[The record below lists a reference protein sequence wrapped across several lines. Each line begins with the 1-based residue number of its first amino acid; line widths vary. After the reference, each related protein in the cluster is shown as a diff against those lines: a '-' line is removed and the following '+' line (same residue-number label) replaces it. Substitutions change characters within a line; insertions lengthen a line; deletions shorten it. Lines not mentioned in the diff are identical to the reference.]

1 MARATILVRPP
12 SRPSESA
19 QVLRTAL
26 GDHAR
31 LSRTET
37 IPRQYQHVINWGNPG
52 LQCNRKEIF
61 TNPPEKVHDAIDKLV
76 SFRNMQEAGVRVPT
90 FQTDK
95 PTLDKGDIWLARS
108 NLRGSGGDGITVIR
122 FGDAVVEA
130 PLYVRYVPK
139 KAEYRVHV
147 VNGEAIFCQQKK
159 RERAA
164 EQTKDQRLIRNYDNG
179 WVFCLCH
186 EDPPEGVKD
195 AAVSAVAALG
205 LGHGAVDIVVG
216 KSDNL
221 AYVLECNT
229 APGLSSPTLIEAY
242 KEAFT
247 RWLVK

>member
-31 LSRTET
+31 LSRTEK
-37 IPRQYQHVINWGNPG
+37 IPNQYKHVINWGNPG
-52 LQCNRKEIF
+52 LQCNRQDIF
-61 TNPPEKVHDAIDKLV
+61 LNKPEKVRDAIDKLV
-76 SFRNMQEAGVRVPT
+76 SFRNMQAAGVRVPH
-90 FQTDK
+90 FQTEK
-95 PTLDKGDIWLARS
+95 PSLTKGEIWMARA
-108 NLRGSGGDGITVIR
+108 NLRGSGGVGISVVR
-122 FGDAVVEA
+122 HGDIVPDA
-130 PLYVRYVPK
+130 PLYVRYIPK
-139 KAEYRVHV
+139 VKEYRVHV

-159 RERAA
+159 KEKEAD
-164 EQTKDQRLIRNYDNG
+164 QTKDQKLIRNYDNG

-195 AAVSAVAALG
+195 AAISAVAALG
-205 LGHGAVDIVVG
+205 LGHGAVDLILG